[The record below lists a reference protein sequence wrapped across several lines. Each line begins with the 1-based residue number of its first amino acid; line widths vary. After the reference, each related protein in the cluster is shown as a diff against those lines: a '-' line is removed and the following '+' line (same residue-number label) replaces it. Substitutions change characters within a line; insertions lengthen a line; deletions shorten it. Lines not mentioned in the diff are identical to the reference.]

1 MDVLQVVAEPRRREI
16 IRLIWD
22 TEMSAGD
29 IAGRFDITFGAVS
42 QHLSLLRDARLVEVR
57 RDGNKRIY
65 RADKEAVE
73 PFRPILERSWAGTLQ
88 KLADTIEQHEDQ

>member
-29 IAGRFDITFGAVS
+29 IAGRFEVTFGAVS
-42 QHLSLLRDARLVEVR
+42 QHLSLLRDTGLVEVR
-57 RDGNKRIY
+57 RDGNKRMY
-65 RADKEAVE
+65 RADKEALD
-73 PFRPILERSWAGTLQ
+73 PFRPILERAWAGTLQ
-88 KLADTIEQHEDQ
+88 RLADTIEEQEAG